1 MNDHGPADSSA
12 DPFQM
17 QRSMCRNS
25 FCLVFRQARK
35 YVMHVLCPIQGQFL
49 YHRIDKKTPS
59 LCRVEMNCLMCMTC

>member
-1 MNDHGPADSSA
+1 MTDHGPADSSA

-25 FCLVFRQARK
+25 FCLVFRQVRK
-35 YVMHVLCPIQGQFL
+35 YVMHASLSDTGTVP